1 MTHKASAAS
10 SRAGNVRI
18 RQASDHDVED
28 LTRLINAA
36 FVVEQLVFD
45 GNRVDDLGVRAYM
58 SGGTFLIAEDSG
70 GLGSRRLV
78 GCVYIE
84 TRDDRSY
91 LGLLSVRPQRQ
102 GTGIGRQLVTA
113 AENFARESGSRA
125 MDLRVIS
132 ARGEQLLPFY
142 RRLGYEVVRTE
153 PFPPDLATKAPSHY
167 ILMSKPLI

>member
-1 MTHKASAAS
+1 MTHKASAA

-28 LTRLINAA
+28 LTLLINAA
-36 FVVEQLVFD
+36 FVVERLVFD
-45 GNRVDDLGVRAYM
+45 GNRVDDLGIRAYM

-70 GLGSRRLV
+70 ALDSGGLV

-84 TRDDRSY
+84 SHGDRSY